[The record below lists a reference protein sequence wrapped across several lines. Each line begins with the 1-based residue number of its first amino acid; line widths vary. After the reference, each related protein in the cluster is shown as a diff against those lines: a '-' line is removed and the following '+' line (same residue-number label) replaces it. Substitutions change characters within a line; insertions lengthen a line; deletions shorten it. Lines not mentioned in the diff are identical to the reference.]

1 MSTLEALI
9 EIARVNYKYMKDY
22 LDKLYEVTQMFMQNL
37 NDDHKISQFSI
48 EIWNTLFEEEIEHDK
63 MGNQQNQVNL
73 IKNYDWT

>member
-9 EIARVNYKYMKDY
+9 EIARVNYVYMKEY

-63 MGNQQNQVNL
+63 MGTQ
-73 IKNYDWT
+73 

>member
-22 LDKLYEVTQMFMQNL
+22 LDKLYEVTQNL